1 MSKLIGFLLLLFC
14 GVANAQNLVTNGS
27 FEAYTSCPD
36 NLAQAQYC
44 TGWRMYHDGTS
55 DYFNCTTAP
64 VATPFNWAGYQR
76 AAQGTAYM
84 GCITYSAGN
93 TYYREYI
100 ATTMMPL
107 VKGAKYEVSIS
118 VSLANNSG
126 YYSNNLGVWFY
137 DNGPTATISG
147 NISFIPNT
155 PQIAYSKYGAVTD
168 TTLWMRL
175 TDTFTADSAYDNLVI
190 GGFGNATSA
199 YQGATNHGSGTIDNS
214 AYYLIDDIVVR
225 RINEI
230 EILYIDTNLCNRE
243 TLAVPYK
250 LNYPQLFTPTN
261 TFTVQLSDNTGSF
274 NAPVNIGSTTGN
286 TSGTISCTIPAI
298 ITPGNK
304 YRIRIVASNQPI
316 TSVDNGTDIAIG
328 VLADSMKLQTNNPV
342 CETATLNLSTGF
354 NPSGTT
360 HTWSGPNSFN
370 ASTQTTAVNNIAQ
383 INAGKYI
390 VTANNYGC
398 ISKDSVTITVNPL
411 PAKPTAIFNNNICE
425 GDSLK
430 LSVSIP
436 AAGTTYIWTG
446 PNGYINNNA
455 EAALANVTTKNGGKY
470 TITASLNNCTQ
481 NDTVNISIK
490 PKPLLPEI
498 SSNSPVLVGEDIML
512 TLNNSQSGVSY
523 TWKGPASFSLSA
535 ANGTINN
542 AALDNK
548 GPYTITAI
556 LNGCINSNTL
566 SVDVYAKETT
576 DKFTIYPSPNDG
588 SFFIK
593 SSYATNSDIA
603 LNIFNS
609 LGRLVYATKL
619 TITNHQINTTLN
631 LKAYLASGEYTLHF
645 ITTNNESVYKIVVIR

>member
-1 MSKLIGFLLLLFC
+1 MHKLIGFLLWLFC
-14 GVANAQNLVTNGS
+14 GVANAQNLITNGS
-27 FEAYTSCPD
+27 FEAYSYCPD
-36 NLAQAQYC
+36 NLAQAHYS

-64 VATPFNWAGYQR
+64 VATPANWAGYQQ

-100 ATTMMPL
+100 ANTMTPM
-107 VKGAKYEVSIS
+107 VKGAKYEVSMS

-137 DNGPTATISG
+137 DNGPSTTISG
-147 NISFIPNT
+147 NVSFIPQT
-155 PQIAYSKYGAVTD
+155 PQIDYGKYSAVND
-168 TTLWMRL
+168 TALWVRL

-190 GGFGNATSA
+190 GGFGNASSA
-199 YQGATNHGSGTIDNS
+199 FQGATNHGSGTIDNS

-230 EILYIDTNLCNRE
+230 EILNMDTTLCNKE
-243 TLAVPYK
+243 TFTVPYK
-250 LNYPQLFTPTN
+250 LNYPQLFTTSN
-261 TFTVQLSDNTGSF
+261 IFTVQLSDNTGSF
-274 NAPVNIGSTTGN
+274 NAPVSIGSITGN
-286 TSGTISCTIPAI
+286 TSGTISCTIPAAI
-298 ITPGNK
+298 APSNK

-316 TSVDNGTDIAIG
+316 TSADNATDIVIG
-328 VLADSMKLQTNNPV
+328 ILADSMKLQANNPV

-354 NPSGTT
+354 NPAGTSY
-360 HTWSGPNSFN
+360 TWSGANGFN
-370 ASTQTTAVNNIAQ
+370 ANTQTTAVNNVAQ

-390 VTANNYGC
+390 ITANNYGC

-411 PAKPTAIFNNNICE
+411 PTKPIAVFNNNVCE

-436 AAGTTYIWTG
+436 STGTTYTWTG
-446 PNGYINNNA
+446 PNGYVNNNA
-455 EAALANVTTKNGGKY
+455 TAALANATINNAGKY

-481 NDTVNISIK
+481 NDTANISIK

-512 TLNNSQSGVSY
+512 NLNNGQSGVSY
-523 TWKGPASFSLSA
+523 TWKGPAGFSLSA
-535 ANGTINN
+535 ANGLINN
-542 AALDNK
+542 AVLDNK
-548 GPYTITAI
+548 GLYTITAV

-566 SVDVYAKETT
+566 SVDVYTKETT
-576 DKFTIYPSPNDG
+576 DKFTIYPSPNHG
-588 SFFIK
+588 IINIK
-593 SSYATNSDIA
+593 SSYVSDGNIS

-609 LGRLVYATKL
+609 LGHLVYKTTL
-619 TITNHQINTTLN
+619 NTTNNQLNTTLN

-645 ITTNNESVYKIVVIR
+645 ITAGNESAYKIVVLR